1 MADATTPMRDR
12 LLPAK
17 TAVPVL
23 FEVTARRIRA
33 SAALPAAALAV
44 LAALALPGL
53 GGCAGG
59 PARESPAGTR
69 VVGSLSLEFP
79 EGFLGQPARTIRSP
93 ILLHVRNLDTGKRF
107 LRAVGERGFAFPA
120 AAGEELALERYEY
133 SQSDSSFSC
142 YLNDEIGIRFRPEP
156 GRVLDLG
163 RITIRYTA
171 PAASNRTTFARSTTF
186 EDPPEQQERF
196 NLRQLRYSYWRY
208 ARTVLR

>member
-1 MADATTPMRDR
+1 M
-12 LLPAK
+12 
-17 TAVPVL
+17 
-23 FEVTARRIRA
+23 TARRIRA
-33 SAALPAAALAV
+33 WAALRAAALAL

-53 GGCAGG
+53 GGCAGA

-79 EGFLGQPARTIRSP
+79 DGFLGQPARTIRSP
-93 ILLHVRNLDTGKRF
+93 LLLHVRNLDTGKRF
-107 LRAVGERGFAFPA
+107 LRVAGEGGFSFPA

-133 SQSDSSFSC
+133 SQAGSAFSC

-163 RITIRYTA
+163 RIIIRYTA
-171 PAASNRTTFARSTTF
+171 PAPSQRPTFARSTTF
-186 EDPPEQQERF
+186 EDPPEQQERLI
-196 NLRQLRYSYWRY
+196 LRLLRHSYWRY